1 MAQDN
6 VSVCMPAGTY
16 YKCEKCK
23 GIFEATVVPK
33 GFHIHHCLYCSSRNI
48 KEAGF

>member
-1 MAQDN
+1 MSRDN

-16 YKCEKCK
+16 YKCRRCK

-33 GFHIHHCLYCSSRNI
+33 GFRTWHCLYCSSNDI
-48 KEAGF
+48 EEMEN